1 MISFHLEARAEETV
15 LGPFIPVMSSLPIC
29 HSSICLIFIFL
40 FIYFIAGLD
49 CCRVQPLN
57 QEHFLLVYVGGNN
70 VEYIKSFYLNS
81 DLDLRH

>member
-1 MISFHLEARAEETV
+1 MGGGLFCVISFHFEARAEETV

-29 HSSICLIFIFL
+29 HSSICLIFMFL

-57 QEHFLLVYVGGNN
+57 QEHFLLVYVGGDM
-70 VEYIKSFYLNS
+70 LNI
-81 DLDLRH
+81 